1 MSYTFDNFSSLT
13 EHCEAAVLMGNMN
26 LQNAVVPRKRKHR
39 HEERA
44 VFQLIWDIFQMAQNP
59 RFKYLF
65 SDLILKYLY
74 SLLF

>member
-26 LQNAVVPRKRKHR
+26 LQNAVVSRKRKQR

-44 VFQLIWDIFQMAQNP
+44 AFQLILPNN
-59 RFKYLF
+59 
-65 SDLILKYLY
+65 SEHKYLY
-74 SLLF
+74 FLLFSE